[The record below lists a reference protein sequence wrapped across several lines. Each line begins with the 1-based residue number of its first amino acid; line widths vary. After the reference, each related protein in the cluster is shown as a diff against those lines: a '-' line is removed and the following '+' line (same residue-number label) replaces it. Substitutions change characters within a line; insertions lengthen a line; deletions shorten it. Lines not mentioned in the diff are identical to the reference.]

1 VIHCHRCSQWNWVR
15 LQHCFKRKY
24 LFIYFVSRN
33 HTFPFSFLM
42 QEKTINELIKELKAL
57 HLREAQV
64 VSLLERA
71 ARQDSEAE
79 HQYEPGDR
87 IHITTR
93 VKKPASWGN
102 KPWDY
107 QRSKFATVTHSTTER
122 VYFVTDNGVN
132 SWRLFKNVTKV

>member
-1 VIHCHRCSQWNWVR
+1 
-15 LQHCFKRKY
+15 
-24 LFIYFVSRN
+24 
-33 HTFPFSFLM
+33 M

-71 ARQDSEAE
+71 AQQDIAVER
-79 HQYEPGDR
+79 QYEQGDR
-87 IHITTR
+87 IHITTQ

-107 QRSKFATVTHSTTER
+107 RRSKFATVTHTTTER
-122 VYFVTDNGVN
+122 VYFVNDNGVH
-132 SWRLFKNVTKV
+132 SWRVFKNVTKVQE

>member
-1 VIHCHRCSQWNWVR
+1 VELVR

-24 LFIYFVSRN
+24 YIIIIYSPCVLVLVSTRFVFLS
-33 HTFPFSFLM
+33 LM

-71 ARQDSEAE
+71 ARPDSAVER
-79 HQYEPGDR
+79 QYEPGNR

-93 VKKPASWGN
+93 VKKPASWGD

-107 QRSKFATVTHSTTER
+107 RRSKFATVTHITTER
-122 VYFVTDNGVN
+122 VYFVNDNGVH
-132 SWRLFKNVTKV
+132 SWRVFKNVTKVQE